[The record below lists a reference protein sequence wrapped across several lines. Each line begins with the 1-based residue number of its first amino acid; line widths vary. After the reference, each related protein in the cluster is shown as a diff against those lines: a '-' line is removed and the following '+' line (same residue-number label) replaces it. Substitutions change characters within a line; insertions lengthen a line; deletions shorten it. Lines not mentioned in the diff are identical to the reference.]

1 MNWKISQW
9 SIVISEWFTKKKLS
23 TVDYRL
29 STKLLIVIFL
39 CFISPSCKIYRFT
52 DASVDPNWKTFTISQ
67 TINVATL
74 QNPNAAPSFTE
85 KLKDKF
91 LRDTRLSLI
100 RESGDLEFSATI
112 TEYNID
118 PVAITNT
125 ETTAQNRLNISIK
138 VDCVNNKDKSKGF
151 SQVFRDGEN
160 YDGSRQFSEVE
171 TALVNII
178 YDRLAQQIFN
188 RTFGNW

>member
-1 MNWKISQW
+1 MNK
-9 SIVISEWFTKKKLS
+9 FLKK
-23 TVDYRL
+23 Y
-29 STKLLIVIFL
+29 LLFASLFVVSFL
-39 CFISPSCKIYRFT
+39 MPGCKIYRFT
-52 DASVDPNWKTFTISQ
+52 DASVDPNWKTFTMAQ
-67 TINVATL
+67 TINVSTL

-118 PVAITNT
+118 PVSITNT

-138 VDCVNNKDKSKGF
+138 VDCVNSKDKAKSF
-151 SQVFRDGEN
+151 SQAFRDGEN
-160 YDGSRQFSEVE
+160 YDANTQFSVVE
-171 TALVNII
+171 TALVNTI
-178 YDRLAQQIFN
+178 YDRLVQQIFN

>member
-9 SIVISEWFTKKKLS
+9 PIVNSQWS
-23 TVDYRL
+23 TDNRL
-29 STKLLIVIFL
+29 LNKSFLFLITFAFCL
-39 CFISPSCKIYRFT
+39 SCKIYRFT
-52 DASVDPNWKTFTISQ
+52 DASVDPNWKTFSIAQ
-67 TINVATL
+67 TVNVATL

-85 KLKDKF
+85 KLKDKY
-91 LRDTRLSLI
+91 LRDTRMVLI
-100 RESGDLEFSATI
+100 RESADLEFSATI

-138 VDCVNNKDKSKGF
+138 IDCVNKRDNTKNF

-160 YDGSRQFSEVE
+160 YDASKQFSDVE
-171 TALVNII
+171 TGLVNTIF
-178 YDRLAQQIFN
+178 DRLIQQIFN